1 MDAVI
6 LVGGEGTRLR
16 PLTLAQPK
24 SMLPLVDRP
33 FLAYPF
39 QQLRRAGVDRVILS
53 CGYLPDAIQATFG
66 HDGGAFVDGLRIEY
80 AVEPAPLDTAG
91 AIRFAAAGRVSETF
105 LVLNGDVLSD
115 FDLGSLVA
123 RHKATGARATIALT
137 PVEDPSRYGL
147 VRTAAD
153 GSVLGFLEKPK
164 PEEIDTNL
172 INAGAYVLEPDVLD
186 AIAPDRRVNIE
197 REIFPALIGR
207 GLYAHAMDGYWVD
220 IGTPASYLAAHAHL
234 LDSMAQ
240 VASDADVADDAELVE
255 PVWIGPGARVASG
268 ARIGP
273 WAAVG
278 AGAVVGEGSV
288 VEGAVVHDEAWLA
301 EGCRV
306 LRSVVGAGATLGA
319 GCDFDE
325 LAMVGADVEVAGGTV
340 LREGARLYPAGSVL

>member
-1 MDAVI
+1 
-6 LVGGEGTRLR
+6 
-16 PLTLAQPK
+16 
-24 SMLPLVDRP
+24 
-33 FLAYPF
+33 
-39 QQLRRAGVDRVILS
+39 
-53 CGYLPDAIQATFG
+53 
-66 HDGGAFVDGLRIEY
+66 
-80 AVEPAPLDTAG
+80 
-91 AIRFAAAGRVSETF
+91 
-105 LVLNGDVLSD
+105 
-115 FDLGSLVA
+115 
-123 RHKATGARATIALT
+123 
-137 PVEDPSRYGL
+137 
-147 VRTAAD
+147 
-153 GSVLGFLEKPK
+153 VLGFLEKPK

-255 PVWIGPGARVASG
+255 PVWIGPRARVASG

-340 LREGARLYPAGSVL
+340 LREGARLYPAGAVL

>member
-39 QQLRRAGVDRVILS
+39 AQLRRAGVDRVILS

-66 HDGGAFVDGLRIEY
+66 DDGGTWVDGLRIEY
-80 AVEPAPLDTAG
+80 AVEPQPLDTAG
-91 AIRFAAAGRVSETF
+91 AIRFAAAGRVSEAF

-115 FDLGSLVA
+115 FDLGGLVE
-123 RHKATGARATIALT
+123 RHRAAGARATIALT
-137 PVEDPSRYGL
+137 PVDDPSRYGL

-153 GSVLGFLEKPK
+153 GSVRGFLEKPK

-172 INAGAYVLEPDVLD
+172 INAGAYVLEPEVLD
-186 AIAPDRRVNIE
+186 SIAPDRRVNIE
-197 REIFPALIGR
+197 REIFPALIGK
-207 GLYAHAMDGYWVD
+207 GLYAYAMDGYWVD

-234 LDSMAQ
+234 LHRMADVHREALVAKDAQ
-240 VASDADVADDAELVE
+240 VVG
-255 PVWIGPGARVASG
+255 PVWIGPGARVESG

-273 WAAVG
+273 GSTVG
-278 AGAVVGEGSV
+278 AGAIVGPDSV
-288 VEGAVVHDEAWLA
+288 VEGAVLHGQASLA
-301 EGCRV
+301 EGCKV
-306 LRSVVGAGATLGA
+306 LRSVVGAGAALGA
-319 GCDFDE
+319 GCDLDE
-325 LAMVGADVEVAGGTV
+325 LAMVGAAVEVAGGTV
-340 LREGARLYPAGSVL
+340 LRDGATVYPGGATA

>member
-66 HDGGAFVDGLRIEY
+66 DDGGIWVDGLRIEY

-91 AIRFAAAGRVSETF
+91 AIRFAAAGRVTEAF

-123 RHKATGARATIALT
+123 RHRATGARATIALT

-172 INAGAYVLEPDVLD
+172 INAGAYVLEPEVLD

-197 REIFPALIGR
+197 REIFPALIGK
-207 GLYAHAMDGYWVD
+207 GLYAHAMEGYWVD

-234 LDSMAQ
+234 LDSMGH
-240 VASDADVADDAELVE
+240 VASDADVADDAELVG

-273 WAAVG
+273 WASVG
-278 AGAVVGEGSV
+278 AGVVVGEGSV
-288 VEGAVVHDEAWLA
+288 VEAAVLHGDASLA
-301 EGCRV
+301 EDCKV
-306 LRSVVGAGATLGA
+306 LRSVVGAGAALGA
-319 GCDFDE
+319 GCYLDE
-325 LAMVGADVEVAGGTV
+325 LAMVGAEVEVAGGTILRKGATLFPSGAV
-340 LREGARLYPAGSVL
+340 L